1 MKAMEGVQNACWSDL
16 PEETVFPG
24 VTRQRLDTQ
33 RMSVV
38 RYRYA
43 PGAHFP
49 AHSHPE
55 EQLVL
60 VLSGEIEFTVDARPV
75 RVAAGG
81 VLVIPPQMIH
91 SARVLSTTQV
101 DTINVLSPRRTREI
115 VLTS

>member
-1 MKAMEGVQNACWSDL
+1 MNSMEGVQNVCWSDL

-24 VTRQRLDTQ
+24 VRRQRLDTQ

-38 RYRYA
+38 RYQYD
-43 PGAHFP
+43 PGTHFP

-60 VLSGEIEFTVDARPV
+60 VLSGEIEFTVEDRQMP
-75 RVAAGG
+75 VAAGG
-81 VLVIPPQMIH
+81 ALVIPPQMIH

-101 DTINVLSPRRTREI
+101 DTINVLSPRRISEI
-115 VLTS
+115 TLTS